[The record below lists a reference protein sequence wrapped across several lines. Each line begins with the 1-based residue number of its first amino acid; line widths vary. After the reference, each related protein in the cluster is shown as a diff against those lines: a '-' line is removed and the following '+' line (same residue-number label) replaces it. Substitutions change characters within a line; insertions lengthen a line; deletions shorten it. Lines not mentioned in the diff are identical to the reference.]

1 MRTARLCLLLFLALL
16 LPLRG
21 AVASAMLCGAGLP
34 PAAAHAHHHAQQA
47 PDGAAAGHGAEH
59 HHAHHAPA
67 PTHDAQPAAD
77 TCNLCA
83 ASCGLTPLP
92 SAPPAVLAPPEG
104 AAAPFPEV
112 DAPPASFL
120 SDGQERPPRST

>member
-34 PAAAHAHHHAQQA
+34 PAAAHAHHHVRQA
-47 PDGAAAGHGAEH
+47 SVAAAAGHGAEH
-59 HHAHHAPA
+59 HAHHAA
-67 PTHDAQPAAD
+67 AHGHDMPPAAD

-92 SAPPAVLAPPEG
+92 SAPPAVAEPPAR

-120 SDGQERPPRST
+120 SGGQERPPRSH